1 MVAYSTQNTLGA
13 DLQAVWTAGSGYT
26 AYSDYPPFKA
36 GQTTT
41 GTDGTMWQYCS
52 FAATATQYDWVAIDE
67 LSAAASGTKA
77 LADASY
83 RVGWVQ
89 VAITAANSYAW
100 VAING
105 AQINGRI
112 LAASSSDS
120 PLWTTTTAGVLGT
133 TSASQTK
140 IGGVV
145 AIASSATT
153 TSQGLIA
160 DFPNVIRP
168 VG

>member
-13 DLQAVWTAGSGYT
+13 NLQAVWTAGSGYT

-36 GQTTT
+36 GQTTQ
-41 GTDGTMWQYCS
+41 GTDGTIWQYCK
-52 FAATATQYDWVAIDE
+52 FAAAATQYDCVGIDE
-67 LSAAASGTKA
+67 SSNAASMTKA

-83 RVGWVQ
+83 KVGWVQ
-89 VAITAANSYAW
+89 VAITAADSYAW
-100 VAING
+100 VALSG
-105 AQINGRI
+105 AQISGRI
-112 LAASSSDS
+112 LASSTSDS

-145 AIASSATT
+145 AIASSTT
-153 TSQGLIA
+153 TTAQGLLA
-160 DFPNVIRP
+160 DFPSVVRP
-168 VG
+168 LG